1 MSEQCPI
8 CRRYFKVGLW
18 GHAQECAQAEAER
31 APRGYE
37 TVRDMIEGRPA
48 PSRPINLHQWEVRAI
63 RDRRL
68 TQLRRPVKPQ
78 PVYGYVL
85 HGDVLLPLD
94 GDGCAI
100 ADKHRR
106 VKIPYRPGDVLWG
119 RETWGW
125 YGRNRGEGVE
135 GGLQYRADC
144 GRRSLDQLPEPDAR
158 WEDFDAAWDRSECNT
173 WRSSTTMPR
182 WASRITLEVT
192 GVRVQRVQEI
202 SAADAQAE
210 GMAHIDVAYRVYN
223 ERPMTKEQA
232 WVDAFRESWD
242 STYARTYPWSGN
254 PWVWVYEVRPAK

>member
-1 MSEQCPI
+1 MPE
-8 CRRYFKVGLW
+8 
-18 GHAQECAQAEAER
+18 
-31 APRGYE
+31 
-37 TVRDMIEGRPA
+37 
-48 PSRPINLHQWEVRAI
+48 RPINLHPWEVRAI
-63 RDRRL
+63 RDGRL

-100 ADKHRR
+100 ADMHRR

-119 RETWGW
+119 RETW
-125 YGRNRGEGVE
+125 YDDMCPRAADDHST
-135 GGLQYRADC
+135 GGYVYYRADDS
-144 GRRSLDQLPEPDAR
+144 GLNFEGERP
-158 WEDFDAAWDRSECNT
+158 T
-173 WRSSTTMPR
+173 WRPSTTMPR
-182 WASRITLEVT
+182 WASRIALEVT

-254 PWVWVYEVRPAK
+254 PWVWVYEVRPTK